1 MKTSIECPMSWT
13 HCRETRAHG
22 ARTRTPED
30 KPISQGTPDE
40 PSQEAVAE
48 AFKHSLIEYR
58 SWRPCEVARP
68 AAPVGLYWLRQIP
81 KGGKPVVGLG
91 LDALSLSGSLR
102 VDADFLMVGLGE
114 DPLRLQLA
122 RRAVLLGDFGPLGP
136 HAFEDMLAVQFR
148 QVQAADVDAD
158 HIDTIG
164 RSGQVCDAAN
174 DFRRHGLIVALC
186 WVGGDENGRRKPSH
200 NGADLRHDDVGE
212 TLLARSRGRDRG
224 EKAYRVGDPPRHE
237 AIDAEVLLVDRQILG
252 RRRPKEQDA
261 LVQPHNAVERRNDV
275 EARLG

>member
-102 VDADFLMVGLGE
+102 IDADFLLVGLGE

-122 RRAVLLGDFGPLGP
+122 RRAVLLGDLGPLGP
-136 HAFEDMLAVQFR
+136 HAFEDMLPVQFR
-148 QVQAADVDAD
+148 QVKAADVDAD

-164 RSGQVCDAAN
+164 SSGQVCDAAN

-186 WVGGDENGRRKPSH
+186 WVGGDETDAGYRPMTAPISARMMSERRCSPAAGVSTVIV
-200 NGADLRHDDVGE
+200 A
-212 TLLARSRGRDRG
+212 ARSCGVAAHETDGTTTCIGIPDRS
-224 EKAYRVGDPPRHE
+224 PN
-237 AIDAEVLLVDRQILG
+237 L
-252 RRRPKEQDA
+252 RR
-261 LVQPHNAVERRNDV
+261 LHRR
-275 EARLG
+275 